1 LKDKIGE
8 NIMMN
13 PAKLLKMK
21 SVLDK
26 FSKSHPKFVQ
36 FLDVAQKNAIEEG
49 TVIDINVTSASG
61 KTLSSNLKLTQSD
74 VEMFRELSGM
84 FGNK

>member
-1 LKDKIGE
+1 
-8 NIMMN
+8 MN

-26 FSKSHPKFVQ
+26 FSKNHPKFVQ

-49 TVIDINVTSASG
+49 TVIEINVTSASG

-84 FGNK
+84 FSNK